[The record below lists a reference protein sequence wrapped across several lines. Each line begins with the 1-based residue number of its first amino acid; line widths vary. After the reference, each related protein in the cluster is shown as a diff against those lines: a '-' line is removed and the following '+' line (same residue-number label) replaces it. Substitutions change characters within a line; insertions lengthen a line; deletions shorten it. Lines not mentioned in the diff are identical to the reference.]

1 MIGGTAALALLAGC
15 ESFNGPSLDYTAP
28 RVTGRV
34 VDDASGQ
41 PVTYAQVGRRLW
53 TWRKGTGEFL
63 KGGEEMVLRQD
74 YVRTGADG
82 SFVLPSKQVALLF
95 SWGEVPLNLQLT
107 VQHGGY
113 VAWRTNFPTPAL
125 DTNSSTLE
133 LNAGE
138 IRLKTANSER
148 RTAHDGQ

>member
-1 MIGGTAALALLAGC
+1 MSWWKLSLGAVALVLLAGC

-41 PVTYAQVGRRLW
+41 PVRYAQVGRKLW
-53 TWRKGTGEFL
+53 AWRKGTGEFL

-74 YVRTGADG
+74 YVRTGSDG
-82 SFVLPSKQVALLF
+82 AFVLPSKEVALLF

-107 VQHGGY
+107 VQHGRY
-113 VAWRTNFPTPAL
+113 LAWQTNFPTLAL
-125 DTNSSTLE
+125 NTNSLTLE
-133 LNAGE
+133 LEAGE
-138 IRLKTANSER
+138 IRLKPKP
-148 RTAHDGQ
+148 

>member
-1 MIGGTAALALLAGC
+1 MFWWKLMGGAAALALLAGC

-34 VDDASGQ
+34 VAEASGQ
-41 PVTYAQVGRRLW
+41 PVAYAQVGRRLW
-53 TWRKGTGEFL
+53 AWRKGTGEFL

-82 SFVLPSKQVALLF
+82 SFVLPSRQVALLF

-113 VAWRTNFPTPAL
+113 LAWQTNFPTLAL
-125 DTNSSTLE
+125 DTNSAKLE

-138 IRLKTANSER
+138 VRLKTA
-148 RTAHDGQ
+148 DGKK

>member
-1 MIGGTAALALLAGC
+1 MSWWKLSVGAVALLLLAGC

-34 VDDASGQ
+34 VDDGSGH
-41 PVTYAQVGRRLW
+41 PVAYAQVGRKLW
-53 TWRKGTGEFL
+53 AWRKGTGEFL

-74 YVRTGADG
+74 YARTGPDG

-107 VQHGGY
+107 VQHGGH
-113 VAWRTNFPTPAL
+113 VAWQTNFPTLAL
-125 DTNSSTLE
+125 STNSPTLE
-133 LNAGE
+133 LEAGE
-138 IRLKTANSER
+138 IRLKPR
-148 RTAHDGQ
+148 P